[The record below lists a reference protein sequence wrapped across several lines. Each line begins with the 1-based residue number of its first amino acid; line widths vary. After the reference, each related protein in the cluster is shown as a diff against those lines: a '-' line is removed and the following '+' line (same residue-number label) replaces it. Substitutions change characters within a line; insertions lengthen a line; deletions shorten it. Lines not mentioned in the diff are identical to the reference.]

1 MPTLP
6 VTTKMRRRIHA
17 FQRYITAF
25 EYVHHLSAHD
35 DEPCFHVPFSW
46 LCAHALF
53 LDRGNRYNHTGRL
66 YFNVRRDAGL
76 QKLMIQA
83 KVRAG
88 LLLSWVVGSG
98 LKVNWCPCV
107 SSQQAIVR
115 QALPIQCM
123 EALFLATYL
132 TAGYKDVR
140 ACGGGAVQVVRGC
153 RALALGQ
160 CGSCARRPAADIHPL
175 RVPQLLRLP
184 LSFKSEVAG
193 HMFRHIVLA
202 VEHGVGAACCPA
214 AFHLL
219 RSVAFR
225 SWELAPLLICWFW
238 PLDSSPPN
246 AGQMGCFGH
255 VSQEDFDA
263 QGLDVS
269 SASLHSPTTACWD

>member
-153 RALALGQ
+153 RAHSHWASAG
-160 CGSCARRPAADIHPL
+160 AVPAD
-175 RVPQLLRLP
+175 LP
-184 LSFKSEVAG
+184 LTSIRCVCLS
-193 HMFRHIVLA
+193 
-202 VEHGVGAACCPA
+202 CCVC
-214 AFHLL
+214 L
-219 RSVAFR
+219 SV
-225 SWELAPLLICWFW
+225 
-238 PLDSSPPN
+238 SSPRLQDTCFVTLCWPWS
-246 AGQMGCFGH
+246 MG
-255 VSQEDFDA
+255 
-263 QGLDVS
+263 
-269 SASLHSPTTACWD
+269 